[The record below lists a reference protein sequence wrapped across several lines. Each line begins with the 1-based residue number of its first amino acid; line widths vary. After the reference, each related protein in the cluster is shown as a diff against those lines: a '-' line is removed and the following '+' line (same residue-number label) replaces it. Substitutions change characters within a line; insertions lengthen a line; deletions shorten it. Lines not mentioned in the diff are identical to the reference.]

1 LQTAFIAR
9 TLEFGVGCAAS
20 VTVDEEFDINTH
32 DLSSSPL
39 SSAADAAGKQL
50 EITVRDNCVNPVSR
64 LAESFHYRFMGT
76 DNPELDRESQRI
88 QVRRAALGSAIG
100 TTIEWYDF
108 FLYNTAAALV
118 FPHVF
123 FPASSDYAGAMQ
135 SFATYAVGFAAR
147 PVGAAIFGHYGDR
160 IGRKTTLIITLLV
173 MGIASAVVGILP
185 GTASIGLAAPLILVL
200 LRLVQGIAIGGEWSG
215 SVLLAMEWGDQDRRG
230 LLGSAAQIGV
240 PVGLVLGT
248 GGMTLLSATLSPEA
262 FNSWGWRVPFLA
274 SLVLVAVGLV
284 IRLKIL
290 ETPMFARVLAQGKT
304 ARTPVLDAIRQH
316 WREIL
321 LSAGAR
327 FSEQMPFYLYTTFV
341 LTYVVATHH
350 YSKTFVLTAVLAG
363 AALELVAIPLFSHLS
378 DRFGRKRVY
387 LTGAVL
393 TGLLAFPYFA
403 VLSHGGYALIF
414 IAIVFSLMLHAMQ
427 YGPQAALIGESFPT
441 HLRYGGAGLGYQLAS
456 VFAGGPAPLV
466 ATWLL
471 HETGTPYSISAYIVL
486 AAVITVACVVAL
498 PDRSRAN
505 IDDAAVYSR
514 A

>member
-1 LQTAFIAR
+1 MMV
-9 TLEFGVGCAAS
+9 VGDNE
-20 VTVDEEFDINTH
+20 VTD
-32 DLSSSPL
+32 
-39 SSAADAAGKQL
+39 K
-50 EITVRDNCVNPVSR
+50 
-64 LAESFHYRFMGT
+64 AEP
-76 DNPELDRESQRI
+76 DPQSQRI
-88 QVRRAALGSAIG
+88 QVRRAALASAIG

-118 FPHVF
+118 FPHLF
-123 FPASSDYAGAMQ
+123 FPASSAYAGAMA

-147 PVGAAIFGHYGDR
+147 PVGAAIFGHWGDR
-160 IGRKTTLIITLLV
+160 IGRKATLIVTLLV
-173 MGIASAVVGILP
+173 MGLSSAVVGILP
-185 GTASIGLAAPLILVL
+185 GTAAIGLAAPLLLVL

-215 SVLLAMEWGDQDRRG
+215 SVLIAMEWGDQGKRG
-230 LLGSAAQIGV
+230 LLGSFAQLGV
-240 PVGLVLGT
+240 PLGLVLGT
-248 GGMTLLSATLSPEA
+248 GSMTLLSATLSPDA

-290 ETPMFARVLAQGKT
+290 ETPMFTKLVTERKT
-304 ARTPVLDAIRQH
+304 ARTPVMDAIRHH

-321 LSAGAR
+321 LSAGLR
-327 FSEQMPFYLYTTFV
+327 FSEQMPFYLFTTFV
-341 LTYVVATHH
+341 LIYVVSRHH
-350 YSKTFVLTAVLAG
+350 FSKTFVLNAVLVG
-363 AALELVAIPLFSHLS
+363 AVCELAMIPLFSHLS
-378 DRFGRKRVY
+378 DRVGRKRVY
-387 LTGAVL
+387 LTGALL
-393 TGLLAFPYFA
+393 TGLIAFPYFA
-403 VLSHGGYALIF
+403 VLTHSGHALIF
-414 IAIVFSLMLHAMQ
+414 VAIVLSLMVHAMQ

-471 HETGTPYSISAYIVL
+471 HETGTPYSISVYIVL
-486 AAVITVACVVAL
+486 AAVITVGCVLAL

>member
-1 LQTAFIAR
+1 
-9 TLEFGVGCAAS
+9 V
-20 VTVDEEFDINTH
+20 
-32 DLSSSPL
+32 
-39 SSAADAAGKQL
+39 
-50 EITVRDNCVNPVSR
+50 
-64 LAESFHYRFMGT
+64 
-76 DNPELDRESQRI
+76 LDQQSQRI
-88 QVRRAALGSAIG
+88 QVRRAALASSIG

-123 FPASSDYAGAMQ
+123 FPASSAYAGAMQ

-147 PVGAAIFGHYGDR
+147 PVGAAIFGHWGDR
-160 IGRKTTLIITLLV
+160 IGRKTTLIVTLLV
-173 MGIASAVVGILP
+173 MGISSAIVGILP
-185 GTASIGLAAPLILVL
+185 GTASIGVAAPLLLVL

-215 SVLLAMEWGDQDRRG
+215 SVLLAMEWGDQDKRG
-230 LLGSAAQIGV
+230 LLGSFAQMGV

-248 GGMTLLSATLSPEA
+248 GGMTLLSGTLSAEA

-274 SLVLVAVGLV
+274 SLVLVAIGLV

-290 ETPMFARVLAQGKT
+290 ETPMFAKVLAQGKT
-304 ARTPVLDAIRQH
+304 ARTPVLDAIRRF

-327 FSEQMPFYLYTTFV
+327 FSEQMPFYLFTTFV
-341 LTYVVATHH
+341 LIYVVSRHGF
-350 YSKTFVLTAVLAG
+350 SKTFVLNAVLVG
-363 AALELVAIPLFSHLS
+363 AVCELAAIPLFSQLS

-387 LTGAVL
+387 LSGAVL

-403 VLSHGGYALIF
+403 VLSHGSRVLIF
-414 IAIVFSLMLHAMQ
+414 IAIVLSLIVHAMQ

-456 VFAGGPAPLV
+456 VFAGGPAPLI

-471 HETGTPYSISAYIVL
+471 HETGTPYSISGYIVL
-486 AAVITVACVVAL
+486 AAAITVACVLAL
-498 PDRSRAN
+498 PDRSRVN